1 MSDYRYTGYNQK
13 LKDRSRELR
22 KTMTKQEKRLWYE
35 FLRKYHVK
43 FYRQRSIDYFIA
55 DFYCSAARL
64 VVEVDGNQHF
74 TDQGL
79 EYDRERTAVFGR
91 YGIEV
96 IRFSNRDVE
105 QNFEQVCGEIERM
118 VKERCN
124 GNTTPPLSGEPSAL

>member
-35 FLRKYHVK
+35 FLRKYPVK

-64 VVEVDGNQHF
+64 VVEVDGSQHF

-79 EYDRERTAVFGR
+79 EYDRERTEVVGR
-91 YGIEV
+91 
-96 IRFSNRDVE
+96 
-105 QNFEQVCGEIERM
+105 
-118 VKERCN
+118 
-124 GNTTPPLSGEPSAL
+124 